1 MKIRAYIRL
10 QDCRTNNRRAF
21 VPRSQAE
28 HGIAKGRIHYYA
40 VEGGSWNKIRKTLKV
55 FDVVGHTNCRADTV
69 CGWTQDI
76 GTAREGL
83 WKLVPKEVPA
93 AVLWDLVKS
102 RASAPELSSFGVGA
116 IEIVR
121 CEQCDS
127 KKLTAQN
134 NGFLI
139 CDACGHEQKES

>member
-1 MKIRAYIRL
+1 MKIGAYIRL

-28 HGIAKGRIHYYA
+28 HGIAEGRIHYYA

-69 CGWTQDI
+69 CGWTRDI

-93 AVLWDLVKS
+93 AVLWELVKS

-139 CDACGHEQKES
+139 CDACRHEQKES

>member
-1 MKIRAYIRL
+1 MKIRAYVRL

-21 VPRSQAE
+21 VPRSQSE
-28 HGIAKGRIHYYA
+28 HGIAKGKIHYYA
-40 VEGGSWNKIRKTLKV
+40 VEGGSWNKIRKTLKA

-69 CGWTQDI
+69 CGYVQDI
-76 GTAREGL
+76 GTAQERL
-83 WKLVPKEVPA
+83 WKLAPREVPSA
-93 AVLWDLVKS
+93 AEWEHVKD
-102 RASAPELSSFGVGA
+102 RRTTPELSSFGIGA

-121 CEQCDS
+121 CEQCGS